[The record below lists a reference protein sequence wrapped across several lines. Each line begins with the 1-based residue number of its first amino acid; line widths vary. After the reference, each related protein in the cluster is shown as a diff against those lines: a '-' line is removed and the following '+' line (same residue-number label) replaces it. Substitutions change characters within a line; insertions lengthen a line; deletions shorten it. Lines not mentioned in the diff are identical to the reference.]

1 MVIEK
6 ILNNHEYKLFF
17 LKAILLGID
26 YGSSNNSDYYKRNIK
41 NEIYKITE
49 NNLLSKNDNI
59 FITKQENNILNLDYQ
74 QKYTINLIQRLS
86 ANNYGY
92 NYSKINVLKNNL
104 LIINKE
110 LEKNKFILKKYKET
124 HNIVDKKENLYK
136 QNDDLMGKR
145 DNLYKQND
153 DLMENRDNL
162 YKQTNNVIDK
172 KDNLVNEL
180 EKTLGNLSNLIIN

>member
-6 ILNNHEYKLFF
+6 ILNNDEYKLFF

-92 NYSKINVLKNNL
+92 NYSKINILKNNL

-110 LEKNKFILKKYKET
+110 LEKNKFILKKYKDI
-124 HNIVDKKENLYK
+124 HNIVDKKEYS
-136 QNDDLMGKR
+136 
-145 DNLYKQND
+145 
-153 DLMENRDNL
+153 
-162 YKQTNNVIDK
+162 YKQTDDIIENRENSYKQSDDIMEK
-172 KDNLVNEL
+172 KENLVNEL